1 MHRAQGRGGRNG
13 LSNYRAAGEP
23 MSAPPK
29 PNDLAETLGQIAR
42 FSRADCIAAWT
53 KAFNS
58 SPPKYL
64 SVPFMQRVL
73 AHDLQCRRLGGTAAA
88 TRRVLKSALAG
99 EAATNTIPVLT
110 DGSVLVREWNG
121 RVYRVQS
128 TADGYFLDNRN
139 FASLSAVARH
149 ITGAH
154 WSGPRFFGLTSP
166 RQS

>member
-1 MHRAQGRGGRNG
+1 
-13 LSNYRAAGEP
+13 
-23 MSAPPK
+23 MSAALK
-29 PNDLAETLGQIAR
+29 TDDLAEMLGQIAR

-53 KAFNS
+53 KAFKW

-88 TRRVLKSALAG
+88 TRRALKSALAG
-99 EAATNTIPVLT
+99 DAATNTIPVLT

-128 TADGYFLDNRN
+128 TAEGYVLDNKN